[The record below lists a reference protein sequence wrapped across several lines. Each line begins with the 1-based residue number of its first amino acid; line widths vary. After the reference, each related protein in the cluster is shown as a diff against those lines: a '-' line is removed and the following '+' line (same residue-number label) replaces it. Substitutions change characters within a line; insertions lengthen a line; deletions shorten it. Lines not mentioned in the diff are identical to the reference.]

1 LTRIKLHVFL
11 AHDKV
16 TYRGLEKRFSPQEP
30 SLSVSSLE
38 SDGESTPEPRGQRPA
53 PEILLAPLRNR
64 VTALSEPEFR
74 EKHRQFLA
82 AASSDNTRRAYRSAI
97 HHFQNW
103 GGLLPCDPAM
113 VINYLLSHAET
124 LNPRT
129 LSVRV
134 TALSQWH
141 VFQGFS
147 DPTARADVRLTLR
160 GIARSQGR
168 PKKKAKALS
177 LSDLEA
183 MVRHLASKA
192 GLIAQRDNA
201 VLQIAF
207 FAALRRSEL
216 VGLTVANLAW
226 ETEGLVITLPRSKTD
241 QEGQGLVKAIPFG
254 DPDGLCP
261 ASALKRWLAAA
272 GITEGVIFRRVT
284 RWGEVGHKAL
294 DAGSVNA
301 ILDANAKASGLV
313 QLTDLSSHSFRRG
326 LATSAIRAG
335 AGFADVKRQGG
346 WKNDATV
353 HGYIEEAIRFVE
365 NAAGA
370 LLKRKSD

>member
-1 LTRIKLHVFL
+1 
-11 AHDKV
+11 
-16 TYRGLEKRFSPQEP
+16 
-30 SLSVSSLE
+30 LSVSSLE
-38 SDGESTPEPRGQRPA
+38 SDACLTLEQPGQPPPPETR
-53 PEILLAPLRNR
+53 LAPLRNR
-64 VTALSEPEFR
+64 ITALSEPDLR

-103 GGLLPCDPAM
+103 GGLLPCDSSM
-113 VINYLLSHAET
+113 VINYLLTYAET

-147 DPTARADVRLTLR
+147 DPTAQADVRLTLR

-177 LSDLEA
+177 LSDLET
-183 MVRHLASKA
+183 MVRYLAAKD
-192 GLIAQRDNA
+192 GLIALRDNA

-216 VGLTVANLAW
+216 VALTVADLAW
-226 ETEGLVITLPRSKTD
+226 ESEGLVITLPRSKTD

-261 ASALKRWLAAA
+261 ATALKRWLAAA
-272 GITEGVIFRRVT
+272 AISEGVIFRRVT
-284 RWGEVGHKAL
+284 RWGEVGDKAL

-301 ILDANAKASGLV
+301 ILDANAKAAGLV

-335 AGFADVKRQGG
+335 AAFTDVKRQGG

-353 HGYIEEAIRFVE
+353 HGYIEEANRFVE
-365 NAAGA
+365 NAAGT
-370 LLKRKSD
+370 LLKRQSV

>member
-1 LTRIKLHVFL
+1 M
-11 AHDKV
+11 
-16 TYRGLEKRFSPQEP
+16 
-30 SLSVSSLE
+30 SVPSLE
-38 SDGESTPEPRGQRPA
+38 SDGDIIPEQERKRTSPETP
-53 PEILLAPLRNR
+53 LAPYRNL
-64 VTALSEPEFR
+64 VTALCEPELR

-103 GGLLPCDPAM
+103 GGLLPCDPSM
-113 VINYLLSHAET
+113 VINYLLFHAET

-147 DPTARADVRLTLR
+147 DPTAQADVRLTLR

-183 MVRHLASKA
+183 MVRYLGAKD

-216 VGLTVANLAW
+216 VALTVADLAW

-254 DPDGLCP
+254 DPNGLCP
-261 ASALKRWLAAA
+261 ATALKHWLTAAE
-272 GITEGVIFRRVT
+272 ITEGVIFRRIT
-284 RWGEVGHKAL
+284 RWGEVGDKAL

-301 ILDANAKASGLV
+301 ILGANAKAAGLG

-335 AGFADVKRQGG
+335 AAFADVKRQGG

-353 HGYIEEAIRFVE
+353 HGYIEEANRFVE
-365 NAAGA
+365 NAAGT
-370 LLKRKSD
+370 LLKNKSG

>member
-1 LTRIKLHVFL
+1 LTRIKLCVSL
-11 AHDKV
+11 TYDKV
-16 TYRGLEKRFSPQEP
+16 TYRELEKRFSPQEP

-38 SDGESTPEPRGQRPA
+38 SDGESTPEQPGQRDS
-53 PEILLAPLRNR
+53 PEIRLAPLRNR
-64 VTALSEPEFR
+64 VTALSESDLR
-74 EKHRQFLA
+74 EKHRLFLA
-82 AASSDNTRRAYRSAI
+82 AATSDNTRRAYRSAI

-103 GGLLPCDPAM
+103 GGLLPCDSSM
-113 VINYLLSHAET
+113 VINYLLSYAET

-147 DPTARADVRLTLR
+147 DPTAQADVRLTLR

-183 MVRHLASKA
+183 MVKHLAA
-192 GLIAQRDNA
+192 NDGLIAKRDSA

-216 VGLTVANLAW
+216 VSLTVADLVW
-226 ETEGLVITLPRSKTD
+226 ESEGLVITLPRSKTD

-254 DPDGLCP
+254 DREGLCP
-261 ASALKRWLAAA
+261 ATALRRWLVAAA
-272 GITEGVIFRRVT
+272 ITEGVIFRRVT
-284 RWGEVGHKAL
+284 RWGEVGDKAL

-301 ILDANAKASGLV
+301 ILDANAKAAGL
-313 QLTDLSSHSFRRG
+313 LNITDLSSHSFRRG

-335 AGFADVKRQGG
+335 AAFADVKRQGG

-353 HGYIEEAIRFVE
+353 HGYIEEANRFVE
-365 NAAGA
+365 NAAGT
-370 LLKRKSD
+370 LLKQKSV

>member
-1 LTRIKLHVFL
+1 M
-11 AHDKV
+11 
-16 TYRGLEKRFSPQEP
+16 
-30 SLSVSSLE
+30 SVQSLE
-38 SDGESTPEPRGQRPA
+38 SDGDIIPEQPRQPPSPKTR
-53 PEILLAPLRNR
+53 LAPFRNR
-64 VTALSEPEFR
+64 ITVLSQLELR
-74 EKHRQFLA
+74 EKHREFLA

-103 GGLLPCDPAM
+103 GGLLPCDPSM
-113 VINYLLSHAET
+113 VLNYLLSYAET

-147 DPTARADVRLTLR
+147 DPTAQADVRLALR

-183 MVRHLASKA
+183 MVNHLASKG

-216 VGLTVANLAW
+216 VALTVADLAW

-254 DPDGLCP
+254 DPNGLCP
-261 ASALKRWLAAA
+261 ATALKRWLAAA
-272 GITEGVIFRRVT
+272 EISEGVIFRRVT
-284 RWGEVGHKAL
+284 RWGALGDKGL

-301 ILDANAKASGLV
+301 ILDANAKAAGLGHV
-313 QLTDLSSHSFRRG
+313 NSLSSHSFRRG

-335 AGFADVKRQGG
+335 AAFADVKRQGG

-353 HGYIEEAIRFVE
+353 HGYIEEANRFVE
-365 NAAGA
+365 NAAGI
-370 LLKRKSD
+370 LLKHKSG

>member
-1 LTRIKLHVFL
+1 MSI
-11 AHDKV
+11 
-16 TYRGLEKRFSPQEP
+16 Q
-30 SLSVSSLE
+30 SLE
-38 SDGESTPEPRGQRPA
+38 SDGDITPEPQGKFPS
-53 PEILLAPLRNR
+53 PETQLLPLRNR
-64 VTALSEPEFR
+64 VTALSELELR

-103 GGLLPCDPAM
+103 GGLLPCDPGM
-113 VINYLLSHAET
+113 VITYLLSYAES

-147 DPTARADVRLTLR
+147 DPTAQPDVRLTLR

-183 MVRHLASKA
+183 MVNHLASKA

-216 VGLTVANLAW
+216 VALTVADLAW
-226 ETEGLVITLPRSKTD
+226 ETEGLMITLPRSKTD

-254 DPDGLCP
+254 DPNGLCP
-261 ASALKRWLAAA
+261 ATALKRWLAAA
-272 GITEGVIFRRVT
+272 EITEGVIFRRVT
-284 RWGEVGHKAL
+284 RWGEVGDNAL

-301 ILDANAKASGLV
+301 ILDANAKAAGLG

-335 AGFADVKRQGG
+335 AAFADVKRQGG

-353 HGYIEEAIRFVE
+353 HGYIEEANRFVE
-365 NAAGA
+365 NAAGT
-370 LLKRKSD
+370 LLKHKSG

>member
-1 LTRIKLHVFL
+1 M
-11 AHDKV
+11 
-16 TYRGLEKRFSPQEP
+16 
-30 SLSVSSLE
+30 SVQSLE
-38 SDGESTPEPRGQRPA
+38 SDGDIIPEQPSQPPSPKTR
-53 PEILLAPLRNR
+53 LAPFRNR
-64 VTALSEPEFR
+64 ITALSEAELR
-74 EKHRQFLA
+74 EKHREFLA

-103 GGLLPCDPAM
+103 GGLLPCDPSM
-113 VINYLLSHAET
+113 VLNYLLSYAET

-147 DPTARADVRLTLR
+147 DPTAQADVRLALR

-183 MVRHLASKA
+183 MVNHLASKG

-216 VGLTVANLAW
+216 VALTVADLAW

-254 DPDGLCP
+254 DPNGLCP
-261 ASALKRWLAAA
+261 ATALKRWLAAA
-272 GITEGVIFRRVT
+272 EISEGVIFRRVT
-284 RWGEVGHKAL
+284 RWGALGDKGL

-301 ILDANAKASGLV
+301 ILDANAKAAGLGHV
-313 QLTDLSSHSFRRG
+313 NSLSSHSFRRG

-335 AGFADVKRQGG
+335 AAFADVKRQGG

-353 HGYIEEAIRFVE
+353 HGYIEEANRFVE
-365 NAAGA
+365 NAAGI
-370 LLKRKSD
+370 LLKHKSG

>member
-1 LTRIKLHVFL
+1 MS
-11 AHDKV
+11 V
-16 TYRGLEKRFSPQEP
+16 T
-30 SLSVSSLE
+30 SLE
-38 SDGESTPEPRGQRPA
+38 SDGEVISEPQGQPPPPETRLEPY
-53 PEILLAPLRNR
+53 RNR
-64 VTALSEPEFR
+64 VTALSELDLR

-113 VINYLLSHAET
+113 VINYLLSYAES

-147 DPTARADVRLTLR
+147 DPTAQADVRLTLR

-177 LSDLEA
+177 LSDLET
-183 MVRHLASKA
+183 MVKHLASKE
-192 GLIAQRDNA
+192 GLMAQRDSA

-216 VGLTVANLAW
+216 VALTVADLAW

-254 DPDGLCP
+254 DPNGLCP
-261 ASALKRWLAAA
+261 ATALKRWLTAAE
-272 GITEGVIFRRVT
+272 ITEGVIFRRVT
-284 RWGEVGHKAL
+284 RWGEVGDKAL

-301 ILDANAKASGLV
+301 ILVVIAKAAGLA
-313 QLTDLSSHSFRRG
+313 QITDLSSHSFRRG

-335 AGFADVKRQGG
+335 AAFADVKRQGG

-353 HGYIEEAIRFVE
+353 HGYIEEANRFVE
-365 NAAGA
+365 NAAGT

>member
-1 LTRIKLHVFL
+1 
-11 AHDKV
+11 
-16 TYRGLEKRFSPQEP
+16 
-30 SLSVSSLE
+30 LSVPSLE
-38 SDGESTPEPRGQRPA
+38 SDERSIPEQPTKNPS
-53 PEILLAPLRNR
+53 PETRLAPLRNR
-64 VTALSEPEFR
+64 VTALSEPELR
-74 EKHRQFLA
+74 EKHRLFLA

-97 HHFQNW
+97 RHFQNW
-103 GGLLPCDPAM
+103 GGLLPCVPSM
-113 VINYLLSHAET
+113 VINYLLSFAET

-147 DPTARADVRLTLR
+147 DPTAQADVRLTLR
-160 GIARSQGR
+160 GIGRSQGR

-177 LSDLEA
+177 LSDLEV
-183 MVRHLASKA
+183 MVSHLTSKR
-192 GLIAQRDNA
+192 GLIALRDNA

-216 VGLTVANLAW
+216 VALTVANFSW
-226 ETEGLVITLPRSKTD
+226 ESEGLVITLPRSKTD

-272 GITEGVIFRRVT
+272 EITEGVIFRRVT
-284 RWGEVGHKAL
+284 RWEEIGDKAL

-301 ILDANAKASGLV
+301 ILGANAKAAGLTNI
-313 QLTDLSSHSFRRG
+313 TDLSSHSFRRG

-335 AGFADVKRQGG
+335 AAFADVKRQGG
-346 WKNDATV
+346 WKNDTTV
-353 HGYIEEAIRFVE
+353 HGYIEEASRFVE
-365 NAAGA
+365 NAAGT
-370 LLKRKSD
+370 LLKQKSV